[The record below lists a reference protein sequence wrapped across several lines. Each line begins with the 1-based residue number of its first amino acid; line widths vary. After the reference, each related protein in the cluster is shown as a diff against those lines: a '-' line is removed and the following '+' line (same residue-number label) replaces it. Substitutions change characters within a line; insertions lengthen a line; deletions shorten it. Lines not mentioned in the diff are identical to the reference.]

1 MKQLITTHSFFLK
14 EYGRRIRIGPL
25 FLPVYKAEL
34 LWMVCFSVLMYIC
47 SQNETFSTKVPFFI
61 RGVLIPIITPIILC
75 RIEYQALP
83 LWMAMYVS
91 IRFIVGPKT
100 QIPGLGSSQWSR
112 LSIGPLAKAKWLDK
126 LIKREWIK
134 LEENIKK
141 RWRNLERNTQSP
153 NKKATV
159 NFKIPDA
166 A

>member
-126 LIKREWIK
+126 LIKRELDQIRRK
-134 LEENIKK
+134 HKK
-141 RWRNLERNTQSP
+141 KMAEFRKEYSKPKQKGNR
-153 NKKATV
+153 
-159 NFKIPDA
+159 
-166 A
+166 